1 MIAQDPSVR
10 RGKRIV
16 TGEVAIP
23 REDLREGPWGHRVQ
37 VVDYDASLDR
47 YRKPKPITD
56 RDDPFKDTDPDRLI
70 ADPEFHAWNCYAIV
84 MSTLARFEFALG
96 RRVAWSFGGHQIK
109 VAPHA
114 FADANAFYSRQDESI
129 LFGYFQGR
137 KETVFTCLSHDVISH
152 ETTHALLD
160 GLRKRYMDP
169 SSPDQAAFHE
179 GFADVVAL
187 LSVFAMPGVVE
198 RIVDLGETGK
208 KETTDPPRRIAVSRL
223 TENRLFRGVLRLGEQ
238 MGEEIQGV
246 RGAALRSSGEIKPS
260 PQWYHEDPKFEES
273 HRRGEI
279 LVAAILHAFVGA
291 WRHRLVGMGAET
303 ESLDG
308 GKTLDRERVVE
319 EGAALAGTLLT
330 TAIRALDYAPTVDLK
345 FGDYLSAVLTG
356 DREVRPDDKKYDLRR
371 RLHEAFASYG
381 IRPSASTA
389 DGGAW
394 PHAPQSLR
402 YGGVHLASLQRDPDE
417 VFRFLWDNRKDL
429 GLDEG
434 AYTEVL
440 SVRPCTRVDPD
451 DGFTLHETVAQYVQI
466 RRLRADELRHVDVRP
481 PDGMPTDTEVT
492 LYGGAALVF
501 DEFGHLKYHVGK
513 SVGGDH
519 QSEQLLR
526 RWTSGD
532 FERTA
537 AGSGGL
543 PHYTCAAPPARPR
556 GRRSGSHGDEDSAEA
571 QPAGISGW
579 LRRLLPSRIPLR
591 RR

>member
-1 MIAQDPSVR
+1 MANSIKAILPRTRQLTVIAQDPSVH
-10 RGKRIV
+10 RGTRIV
-16 TGEVAIP
+16 TGEVTIP

-37 VVDYDASLDR
+37 IVDYDASLDR
-47 YRKPKPITD
+47 YRKPKPVAA
-56 RDDPFKDTDPDRLI
+56 RDDPFKDRDPDRLI

-96 RRVAWSFGGHQIK
+96 RRVKWSFGGHQIK

-160 GLRKRYMDP
+160 GLRERYMDP

-198 RIVDLGETGK
+198 RIIGLGDTGK
-208 KETTDPPRRIAVSRL
+208 KETADPPRRIPVNKL
-223 TENRLFRGVLRLGEQ
+223 TKERLFSGLLALGEQ
-238 MGEEIQGV
+238 MGKEIQGV
-246 RGAALRSSGEIKPS
+246 RGAALRKSGEIDPS
-260 PQWYHEDPKFEES
+260 PKWYRDDREFKES

-279 LVAAILHAFVGA
+279 LVAAMLHAFVDA
-291 WRHRLVGMGAET
+291 WRHRLVGMGE
-303 ESLDG
+303 ESEPLDG

-319 EGAALAGTLLT
+319 EGAALAETLLT

-371 RLHEAFASYG
+371 RLREAFASYG
-381 IRPSASTA
+381 IRPPGGTA
-389 DGGAW
+389 DSGFW
-394 PHAPQSLR
+394 PHAPEALR
-402 YGGVHLASLQRDPDE
+402 YSGIHVESLQRDPDE
-417 VFRFLWDNRKDL
+417 VFRFLWDNSDDL
-429 GLDEG
+429 KLDEG

-451 DGFTLHETVAQYVQI
+451 DGFTLHETVAEYMQI
-466 RRLRADELRHVDVRP
+466 RRLRADELKLVKVRQ
-481 PDGMPTDTEVT
+481 PDGMPADADVT
-492 LYGGAALVF
+492 LYGGGALVF
-501 DEFGHLKYHVGK
+501 DEFGHLKYHVAK
-513 SVGGDH
+513 SVGGDG
-519 QSEQLLR
+519 QSEQLAQRWKSGAFETDRRRVRRFAALHLR
-526 RWTSGD
+526 R
-532 FERTA
+532 A
-537 AGSGGL
+537 AGS
-543 PHYTCAAPPARPR
+543 
-556 GRRSGSHGDEDSAEA
+556 
-571 QPAGISGW
+571 AGIRKEDW
-579 LRRLLPSRIPLR
+579 
-591 RR
+591 